1 MSALRLVAL
10 VTGASNGI
18 GEGIARHFLER
29 GDVVV
34 NVDRVAPANP
44 PPSADYHYVQADL
57 ADAGATRAAAAGIA
71 RKFEVN
77 CIVNNAG
84 TPTPGFLEDVT
95 DAHVAT
101 GVGLAMHAPI
111 FLAQQFVPGMKARRF
126 GRIVHIS
133 SRAILGKK
141 ARTVYSATKAAMV
154 GLTRSWALELGPH
167 GITVNAVAPGPVL
180 TDLFRKNNPP
190 EVAAKLVE
198 HAIVGR
204 AGTPDDIARA
214 VLFLADPANGYVTGQ
229 VLHVCGGSSLTLN
242 W

>member
-1 MSALRLVAL
+1 MTHTTI

-18 GEGIARHFLER
+18 GEGIAQHFLAR
-29 GDVVV
+29 GDTVI
-34 NVDRVAPANP
+34 NIDRAAPRQAEGP
-44 PPSADYHYVQADL
+44 KYRYVQADL
-57 ADAGATRAAAAGIA
+57 VDADSTRAAID
-71 RKFEVN
+71 RITREFQVD

-84 TPTPGFLEDVT
+84 NPTPGNLEDVT
-95 DAHVAT
+95 EQHLET
-101 GVGLAMHAPI
+101 GIGLSMRAPI
-111 FLAQQFVPGMKARRF
+111 LLAQAFTPGMKQRRF
-126 GRIVHIS
+126 GRIVNIS

-141 ARTVYSATKAAMV
+141 ARTVYSSTKAAMV
-154 GLTRSWALELGPH
+154 GLTRTWAMELGPH
-167 GITVNAVAPGPVL
+167 GITVNAIAPGPVL
-180 TDLFRKNNPP
+180 TELFKKNNPP

>member
-1 MSALRLVAL
+1 MTRRQTTL

-29 GDVVV
+29 GDVVI
-34 NVDRVAPANP
+34 NIDRVAPRQAA
-44 PPSADYHYVQADL
+44 SDRYRYVEADL
-57 ADAGATRAAAAGIA
+57 ADMAAPREAIERIA
-71 RKFEVN
+71 REFEVD

-84 TPTPGFLEDVT
+84 TPTPGNLEDVT
-95 DAHVAT
+95 DAHVDT
-101 GVGLAMHAPI
+101 GVALSMRTPI
-111 FLAQQFVPGMKARRF
+111 LLAQAFTPGMKQRKF
-126 GRIVHIS
+126 GRIVNIS

-154 GLTRSWALELGPH
+154 GLTRTWAMELGPH
-167 GITVNAVAPGPVL
+167 GITVNAIAPGPVL
-180 TDLFRKNNPP
+180 TELFKKNNPP

-204 AGTPDDIARA
+204 AGTPDDVARA

>member
-1 MSALRLVAL
+1 MTTAVI
-10 VTGASNGI
+10 TGGSNGI
-18 GEGIARHFLER
+18 GEGICKHFLER
-29 GDVVV
+29 GDTVV
-34 NVDRVAPANP
+34 NIDVQRPRNAE
-44 PPSADYHYVQADL
+44 SATYKFVQCDL
-57 ADAGATRAAAAGIA
+57 TDARATREAAARIA
-71 RKFEVN
+71 REHEVGV
-77 CIVNNAG
+77 IVNNAG
-84 TPTPGFLEDVT
+84 FPTPGNLEDVT
-95 DAHVAT
+95 DRDLDIGQNLSIRT
-101 GVGLAMHAPI
+101 PLI
-111 FLAQQFVPGMKARRF
+111 LAQAFVPGMKQRRL
-126 GRIVHIS
+126 GRIVNIS

-154 GLTRSWALELGPH
+154 GFTRTWAMELGPH
-167 GITVNAVAPGPVL
+167 GITVNAIAPGPVL
-180 TDLFRKNNPP
+180 TELFKKNNPP

>member
-1 MSALRLVAL
+1 MTPKLSVI
-10 VTGASNGI
+10 VTGGSAGI
-18 GEGIARHFLER
+18 GEGICAHFL
-29 GDVVV
+29 
-34 NVDRVAPANP
+34 
-44 PPSADYHYVQADL
+44 Q
-57 ADAGATRAAAAGIA
+57 AGATVINIDRNRPSRDDGGGYTFIQCDLTDAEATRKVAAGIA
-71 RKFEVN
+71 RDFEVN

-84 TPTPGFLEDVT
+84 TPTPGDLEQVT
-95 DAHVAT
+95 DQHIDI
-101 GVGLAMHAPI
+101 GVSLSLRAPVI
-111 FLAQQFVPGMKARRF
+111 LAQAFVTGMKKRKF
-126 GRIVHIS
+126 GRIVNIS

-141 ARTVYSATKAAMV
+141 ARTVYSSTKAAMV

-167 GITVNAVAPGPVL
+167 GITVNAIAPGPVL
-180 TDLFRKNNPP
+180 TELFKKNNPP

-214 VLFLADPANGYVTGQ
+214 VLFLADPANGYITGQ

>member
-1 MSALRLVAL
+1 MSARHVAL

-18 GEGIARHFLER
+18 GEGIARHFLEH
-29 GDVVV
+29 GDTVV
-34 NVDRVAPANP
+34 NIDLVEPAHP
-44 PPSADYHYVQADL
+44 PKGDYHFFRADL
-57 ADAGATRAAAAGIA
+57 ADAKATRDAASAIA
-71 RKFEVN
+71 KRFEVS

-84 TPTPGFLEDVT
+84 TPTPGFLEEVT
-95 DAHVAT
+95 DRHFEV
-101 GVGLAMHAPI
+101 GVGTAVHAPI
-111 FLAQQFVPGMKARRF
+111 LLAQQFVPGMKARRF
-126 GRIVHIS
+126 GRIVNIS

-154 GLTRSWALELGPH
+154 GFTRSWALELGPH

-180 TDLFRKNNPP
+180 TELFKKNNPP

-214 VLFLADPANGYVTGQ
+214 VLFLADHDNGYVTGQ

>member
-1 MSALRLVAL
+1 MTRKFTTI

-18 GEGIARHFLER
+18 GEGIARHFLDR
-29 GDVVV
+29 GDTVI
-34 NVDRVAPANP
+34 NLDILP
-44 PPSADYHYVQADL
+44 PQQALDARYIYLKVDL
-57 ADAGATRAAAAGIA
+57 ADAAATEAAVAQIA
-71 RKFEVN
+71 RGHAVD

-84 TPTPGFLEDVT
+84 FPTPGFLEEVT
-95 DAHVAT
+95 GAQLDL
-101 GVGLAMHAPI
+101 GVNLSIRTPLL
-111 FLAQQFVPGMKARRF
+111 LAQAFVPGMKARGF
-126 GRIVHIS
+126 GRIVNIS

-154 GLTRSWALELGPH
+154 GFTRTWAMELGPH
-167 GITVNAVAPGPVL
+167 GITVNAISPGPVL
-180 TDLFRKNNPP
+180 TELFKKNNPP

-214 VLFLADPANGYVTGQ
+214 VLFLADPANGYITGQ

>member
-1 MSALRLVAL
+1 MSAQLVAI
-10 VTGASNGI
+10 VTGATTGI
-18 GEGIARHFLER
+18 GEGIAGHFL
-29 GDVVV
+29 
-34 NVDRVAPANP
+34 
-44 PPSADYHYVQADL
+44 
-57 ADAGATRAAAAGIA
+57 DAGATVINIDRNPPKRAQGGAYHFVQCDLTDARATREAASGIA
-71 RKFEVN
+71 HRFEVN

-84 TPTPGFLEDVT
+84 TPTPGDLEGVT
-95 DAHVAT
+95 DANIDT
-101 GVGLAMHAPI
+101 GVNLSIRAPVI
-111 FLAQQFVPGMKARRF
+111 LAQQFLPGMKARKF

-141 ARTVYSATKAAMV
+141 SRTVYSSTKAAMV

-180 TDLFRKNNPP
+180 TELFKKNNPP

-204 AGTPDDIARA
+204 TGTPEDIGRA
-214 VLFLADPANGYVTGQ
+214 VYFLAHPDSGFITGQ

>member
-1 MSALRLVAL
+1 MTRTLTTL
-10 VTGASNGI
+10 VTGGSNGI
-18 GEGIARHFLER
+18 GEGICRHFAAR
-29 GDVVV
+29 GDTVI
-34 NVDRVAPANP
+34 NVDIQ
-44 PPSADYHYVQADL
+44 PPSQTDTARYRYFQADL
-57 ADAGATRAAAAGIA
+57 ADAAATQHAAAKIA
-71 RKFEVN
+71 RDFAVD

-84 TPTPGFLEDVT
+84 TPTPGNLEEVT
-95 DAHVAT
+95 GAQLDT
-101 GVGLAMHAPI
+101 GVNLSIRTPI
-111 FLAQQFVPGMKARRF
+111 LLAQAFVPGMKARGF
-126 GRIVHIS
+126 GRIVNIS

-141 ARTVYSATKAAMV
+141 ARTVYSSTKAAMV

-180 TDLFRKNNPP
+180 TELFKKNNPP

-214 VLFLADPANGYVTGQ
+214 VLFLADPANGYITGQ